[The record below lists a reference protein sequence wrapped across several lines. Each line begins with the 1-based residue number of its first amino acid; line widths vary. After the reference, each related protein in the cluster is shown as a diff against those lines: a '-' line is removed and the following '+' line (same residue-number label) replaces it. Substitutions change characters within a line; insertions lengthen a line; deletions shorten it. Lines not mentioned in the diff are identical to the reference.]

1 MLGSAFSIAGP
12 VTVLNT
18 IIADVLSRFADELE
32 NSRDFQSDLSKL
44 VIKTIKDHKH
54 IIFNGNGYDA
64 SWVKEA
70 KQRGLSN
77 LKTTPEALPALIHP
91 KNVDLFVRHGV
102 FTKHEL
108 YSRYEILLENYAKTI
123 HIEALTMMEM
133 VNKQIVPAVIGYQ
146 KELADLILQ
155 KRAVNLNLETD
166 LEENL
171 LNKISK
177 LSILLEKRLNLLAEQ
192 ILAVR
197 GLKDKLAIARTY
209 REKVY
214 GAMVE
219 LRFVVDELEML
230 ISGKHWTIPTYT
242 EILNSLQ

>member
-1 MLGSAFSIAGP
+1 
-12 VTVLNT
+12 
-18 IIADVLSRFADELE
+18 
-32 NSRDFQSDLSKL
+32 
-44 VIKTIKDHKH
+44 
-54 IIFNGNGYDA
+54 
-64 SWVKEA
+64 
-70 KQRGLSN
+70 
-77 LKTTPEALPALIHP
+77 
-91 KNVDLFVRHGV
+91 
-102 FTKHEL
+102 
-108 YSRYEILLENYAKTI
+108 
-123 HIEALTMMEM
+123 MMEM

>member
-44 VIKTIKDHKH
+44 VIKTIKDHKR

-77 LKTTPEALPALIHP
+77 LKTTPKLSTLFIRRTWT
-91 KNVDLFVRHGV
+91 FVRHGV
-102 FTKHEL
+102 YKHEL
-108 YSRYEILLENYAKTI
+108 YSAMKFCLKTTQN
-123 HIEALTMMEM
+123 HPYRGAHHDGDG
-133 VNKQIVPAVIGYQ
+133 KQTIVPAVIGYQ

-171 LNKISK
+171 LNKISSCQSYWK
-177 LSILLEKRLNLLAEQ
+177 KTNLLEQ
-192 ILAVR
+192 ILWSE
-197 GLKDKLAIARTY
+197 G
-209 REKVY
+209 
-214 GAMVE
+214 
-219 LRFVVDELEML
+219 
-230 ISGKHWTIPTYT
+230 
-242 EILNSLQ
+242 